1 MLRKPLNVKV
11 ESKSNGKYIT

>member
-1 MLRKPLNVKV
+1 MLRKALNVKV